1 MKEFWNERYSTNEFV
16 FGYEPNEFFKEQ
28 ILNFPAGKLLLLGE
42 GEGRNAVFA
51 AENGWDVHAVDWS
64 ESAQRKALAFARS
77 KNVLFQYTVAD
88 IVGFFPERNKY
99 DVVAMIFFHLEP
111 EIREIVHSRVIDSLV
126 RGGKI
131 IIEAYEKKQLGKT
144 SGGPQQTDMLYSLEE
159 LVTDFIEL
167 NFLHLSKE
175 KINLSEGNAHQ
186 GEACVVRFVAE
197 KE

>member
-88 IVGFFPERNKY
+88 IVGFFPERNTY

-131 IIEAYEKKQLGKT
+131 IIEAYEKEQLGKT
-144 SGGPQQTDMLYSLEE
+144 SGGPQQTELLYSLEE

>member
-88 IVGFFPERNKY
+88 IVGFFPERNTY

-131 IIEAYEKKQLGKT
+131 IIEAYEKEQLGKT

>member
-88 IVGFFPERNKY
+88 IVGFFPERNTY

-111 EIREIVHSRVIDSLV
+111 EIREVVHSRVIESLV

-131 IIEAYEKKQLGKT
+131 IIEAYEKEQLGKT
-144 SGGPQQTDMLYSLEE
+144 SGGPQQTELLYSLEE